1 MTELREFD
9 IETVHVAT
17 AGGHNGG
24 LPDVLHLSGDCGH
37 LERAAAA
44 STEDSSNTTNS
55 WDGDRIREVDV
66 DTRHPDEQIC
76 EWCEYRHT
84 DTQLPPHTEREPYH
98 DAEWLAELY
107 HEDNHTAAE
116 IADLCECSEWT
127 ICKWIHKHD
136 IKIRYQSEHWLR
148 ARYHGDK
155 MTMREIASEC
165 DIGKSTVE
173 RWLDRN
179 SIPTR
184 NVDDRLEDAEW
195 LGTQYHQKE
204 LSTYDI
210 ADLCGCSSETVRSWL
225 NKHDIQTR
233 SCGRRETDD
242 RLDDPEWLRAQY
254 HQKGL
259 SQRAIAEM
267 CNCAQDTVS
276 NRLGK
281 FDMRASD
288 GYRGG
293 AD

>member
-1 MTELREFD
+1 LQRIGLLPVFGRAGAGGQSMTELSEFD
-9 IETVHVAT
+9 VESIHVAT

-66 DTRHPDEQIC
+66 ETRHPDEQIC

-107 HEDNHTAAE
+107 HEQNHTAAE
-116 IADLCECSEWT
+116 IADLCDCSEWT

-155 MTMREIASEC
+155 MTQTEIAEVC
-165 DIGKSTVE
+165 DIAQARIC
-173 RWLDRN
+173 RWM
-179 SIPTR
+179 
-184 NVDDRLEDAEW
+184 
-195 LGTQYHQKE
+195 Q
-204 LSTYDI
+204 
-210 ADLCGCSSETVRSWL
+210 
-225 NKHDIQTR
+225 KHDIETR
-233 SCGRRETDD
+233 DPPSAVDV
-242 RLDDPEWLRAQY
+242 RLDDPEWLRTQY
-254 HQKGL
+254 HEKRL
-259 SQRAIAEM
+259 SQRTIADM
-267 CNCAQDTVS
+267 CDCAQDTVS
-276 NRLGK
+276 NRLAK
-281 FDMRASD
+281 YDMRASD